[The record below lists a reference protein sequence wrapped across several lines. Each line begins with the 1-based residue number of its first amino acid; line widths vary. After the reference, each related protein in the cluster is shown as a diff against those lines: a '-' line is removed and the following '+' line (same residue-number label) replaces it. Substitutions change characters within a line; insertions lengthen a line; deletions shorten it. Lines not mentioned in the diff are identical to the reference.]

1 MDPFNKEF
9 DSYSSDG
16 SFFDDDDD
24 DTLYDD
30 KPSPSSTIHK
40 PCVLCKN
47 ANIKTLF
54 CAICNNSFCDACW
67 SQWLLHQEGQVGL
80 NGRPH
85 EPSDL
90 EVINRLKET
99 FNPPSDQPTQRDR
112 HEEDQE
118 TTWFSVERNEG
129 ELPELCGHGRYAVLM
144 ASGPVGGFAR
154 HPQLVSFIGQTGA
167 GKSTLIKILI
177 EKNVGL
183 GNSGAAVQAACSTPI
198 PGSVKNDN
206 TPTSGDVHLYAD
218 PATFFEPT
226 PMLYADCEGLEG
238 GEATPVSVAVRAGT
252 PIEDRVPGRKR
263 LKKRN
268 KQYAR
273 AFATRD
279 KIRHQLDWAAG
290 DPERQKREFAVAELY
305 PRLLY
310 TFSDVIVFVLQNAK

>member
-9 DSYSSDG
+9 DSSSSDG
-16 SFFDDDDD
+16 SYLDDDG

-30 KPSPSSTIHK
+30 KPTPSSTIHR

-47 ANIKTLF
+47 SDIKTLF
-54 CAICNNSFCDACW
+54 CAVCNTNFCDACW
-67 SQWLLHQEGQVGL
+67 SQWMLHQEGHVGPD
-80 NGRPH
+80 GRPH

-90 EVINRLKET
+90 DVVYRLKET
-99 FNPPSDQPTQRDR
+99 FSPPNDQPTQRKL
-112 HEEDQE
+112 HEEDQD
-118 TTWFSVERNEG
+118 TTWFSVERHEG

-144 ASGPVGGFAR
+144 ANGPAGGFAR

-177 EKNVGL
+177 EQKAGL
-183 GNSGAAVQAACSTPI
+183 GNNGAAQAARRAPI
-198 PGSVKNDN
+198 PGSVNNDN

-218 PATFFEPT
+218 PATFLDQT

-238 GEATPVSVAVRAGT
+238 GEATPISVAVRT
-252 PIEDRVPGRKR
+252 NTSDQDQIPGHKR

-279 KIRHQLDWAAG
+279 KIRHQLDWARG